1 MVCVVNGVPA
11 SGVDM
16 DLEKDLAG
24 FALQE
29 MKIHPLMLLIQTL
42 LMIFQMFLP
51 TLHNLRHTRASYV
64 GTILTTVMIVHL
76 DSRLSMSRNRA
87 TIKTLCQPRNQ
98 NFYEPNLCYNSN
110 SSGFDQSPEYSIDH
124 QPHSILEDLNQQRM
138 NDEYME
144 NLKQHYLDEMLSLS
158 NDLQIKDYRNEKID
172 IHFRRECESMI
183 DENKE
188 STIRLNEIVSQ
199 IPPSIAITPVLPTLE
214 LENSFIMGNEELS
227 TIPEKESDEFIKS
240 SVEDLVPIPSKS
252 EDTSESDS
260 VCDLPSC
267 DDFSL
272 INVYEEKSM
281 NFSNPL
287 FDSNEILPL
296 VMTSHYPMRTF
307 QKIMLNFYSEPLFKF
322 NDEYTLSDVNPLLM
336 RCLET
341 HRRTD
346 LMFSNLDEQALL
358 VTPLSDVNKDECFNP
373 GGDIDEIDAFL
384 DMDISTDRILKM
396 IIMTRRETLFILR
409 VCLIMT
415 LSLISLLRIA
425 RIMKTLVLVVLSI
438 VHSIFNP

>member
-1 MVCVVNGVPA
+1 
-11 SGVDM
+11 
-16 DLEKDLAG
+16 
-24 FALQE
+24 
-29 MKIHPLMLLIQTL
+29 
-42 LMIFQMFLP
+42 
-51 TLHNLRHTRASYV
+51 
-64 GTILTTVMIVHL
+64 
-76 DSRLSMSRNRA
+76 
-87 TIKTLCQPRNQ
+87 
-98 NFYEPNLCYNSN
+98 
-110 SSGFDQSPEYSIDH
+110 
-124 QPHSILEDLNQQRM
+124 
-138 NDEYME
+138 
-144 NLKQHYLDEMLSLS
+144 
-158 NDLQIKDYRNEKID
+158 
-172 IHFRRECESMI
+172 
-183 DENKE
+183 
-188 STIRLNEIVSQ
+188 
-199 IPPSIAITPVLPTLE
+199 
-214 LENSFIMGNEELS
+214 MGNEELS

-346 LMFSNLDEQALL
+346 LMFSNLDEPALL
-358 VTPLSDVNKDECFNP
+358 VTPLSNANEDEYIEN
-373 GGDIDEIDAFL
+373 GYHDSERDIIYLESLLIDDTIL
-384 DMDISTDRILKM
+384 NLPPEVRILSKM
-396 IIMTRRETLFILR
+396 DKNEAKRAKPSTGME
-409 VCLIMT
+409 
-415 LSLISLLRIA
+415 
-425 RIMKTLVLVVLSI
+425 
-438 VHSIFNP
+438 